1 MMKSVSILGL
11 LLVAVTMGLALA
23 HALELPGKFRLDRNT
38 YVAVQGIYY
47 PGFTIGGLIGEF
59 GGLVVLLVLL
69 FMVPFGTERFWWTAA
84 AFGFLVSGHA
94 VYWLVTHPV
103 NNFWVKDID
112 MSGAGAA
119 FFSLLSAR
127 DGAAGDWTQM
137 RAVWEYSHVARAC
150 LAMASLVSMAIA
162 LTL

>member
-1 MMKSVSILGL
+1 MMKSVSILAL
-11 LLVAVTMGLALA
+11 VLVAVTMGLSLA
-23 HALELPGKFRLDRNT
+23 HALELPGKMRLDKDT

-59 GGLVVLLVLL
+59 GGLLVLLVLL
-69 FMVPFGTERFWWTAA
+69 FLTPYGTERFWWTAA
-84 AFGFLVSGHA
+84 AFGFLVAGHA

-103 NNFWVKDID
+103 NNFWVRDID
-112 MSGAGAA
+112 MSGVGAA

-127 DGAAGDWTQM
+127 DGAGDWTQM

-150 LAMASLVSMAIA
+150 LGMASLTAMAIA

>member
-1 MMKSVSILGL
+1 MVKAVSILAL

-23 HALELPGKFRLDRNT
+23 HALELPGKLRLNKDT
-38 YVAVQGIYY
+38 YVAVQAIYY
-47 PGFTIGGLIGEF
+47 PGFTIGGLIGEL
-59 GGLVVLLVLL
+59 GGLIVLLALL
-69 FMVPFGTERFWWTAA
+69 FLTPYGTQRFWWTTA
-84 AFGFLVSGHA
+84 AFAFLVSAHA

-112 MSGAGAA
+112 IAGPGAT
-119 FFSLLSAR
+119 FFSFLS
-127 DGAAGDWTQM
+127 GKGGEWTQM
-137 RAVWEYSHVARAC
+137 RNVWEYSHVARAC

>member
-1 MMKSVSILGL
+1 MVKAVSILAL

-23 HALELPGKFRLDRNT
+23 HALELPGKLRLNRDT
-38 YVAVQGIYY
+38 YVAVQAIYY
-47 PGFTIGGLIGEF
+47 PGFTIGGLVGEL
-59 GGLVVLLVLL
+59 GGLIVLLALL
-69 FMVPFGTERFWWTAA
+69 FLTPYGTQRFWWTTA
-84 AFGFLVSGHA
+84 AFAFLVSAHA

-112 MSGAGAA
+112 IAGPGAA
-119 FFSLLSAR
+119 FFSFLSGKGGEWA
-127 DGAAGDWTQM
+127 QM
-137 RAVWEYSHVARAC
+137 RDVWEYSHVARAC